1 MPKTQIACTFIRNSK
16 DEFFVHQR
24 LASKKTFPNRYGI
37 GAGGHVEADE
47 EPQAA
52 AQRELLE
59 ETGLTTPVRYC
70 FTMNFDEPDC
80 KQITHLFAI
89 ESDMP
94 ITTDANEWQW
104 SGWMSKE
111 GVDKLDAENKL
122 CTDTSIL
129 WRRYNAEG
137 K

>member
-1 MPKTQIACTFIRNSK
+1 MSKMQIACIFIKNSA

-37 GAGGHVEADE
+37 GAGGHVEAGE

-52 AQRELLE
+52 AARELLE
-59 ETGLTTPVRYC
+59 ETGLTAPVLYQ
-70 FTMNFDEPDC
+70 FTMEFDEPDC
-80 KQITHLFAI
+80 KQTTHLFVV
-89 ESDMP
+89 ESDGP
-94 ITTDANEWQW
+94 IATDEGEWQW

-111 GVDKLDAENKL
+111 EVDKLNAEGKL
-122 CTDTSIL
+122 CTDTGIL
-129 WRRYNAEG
+129 WQRYILE